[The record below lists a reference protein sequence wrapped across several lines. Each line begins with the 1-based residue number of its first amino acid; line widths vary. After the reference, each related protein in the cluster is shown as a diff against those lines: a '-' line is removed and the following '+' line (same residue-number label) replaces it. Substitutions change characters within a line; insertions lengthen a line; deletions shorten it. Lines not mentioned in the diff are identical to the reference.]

1 MTKAKKAIGVILAV
15 VMLATMFAFGSLAVT
30 PGNATFTVTPSA
42 TNVEVNDTVTV
53 TVKVTTDYY
62 ASAVG
67 VPVHF
72 DASLFDFVEGSFTPN
87 TDIYGAAGSAD
98 YRANYDDNGCFT
110 VAFAPKSEV
119 AGAKATVLT
128 DVTLFTFQL
137 TAKAN
142 GVSPVQ
148 LKAEDQKTAANMTG
162 TLYCGQQPTSELDY
176 SQTVL
181 VGQTFTL
188 NNSSVTIGSAEANT
202 LKVKDDFEGKDGVVI
217 DTTSIPI
224 LITDEW
230 YPGFADA
237 VEATATGLV
246 YGIDTIGY
254 DDNFASDLYPT
265 LQDALTTSLGDEY
278 LVVTPYT
285 NEDGITA
292 DLDSTGAKIE
302 VLGADKVTVVETYYF
317 IYFGDVNGDAY
328 VDGVDATAIG
338 QWDFYQDSL
347 TSICALVACDY
358 NGDTYMDGLDFTE
371 VARVDFRQENYA
383 IQAEVANS
391 FYTTMLGM

>member
-72 DASLFDFVEGSFTPN
+72 DASLFDFVAGSFTPN

-98 YRANYDDNGCFT
+98 YRANYDNNGCFT

-119 AGAKATVLT
+119 AGAKATVLN

-148 LKAEDQKTAANMTG
+148 LKSEDQKTAANMTG

-181 VGQTFTL
+181 VGQIFTL
-188 NNSSVTIGSAEANT
+188 NNSSVTIGSAAAPELQLSDHGMEIGAVISRDHCTSDTDAEGNT
-202 LKVKDDFEGKDGVVI
+202 
-217 DTTSIPI
+217 
-224 LITDEW
+224 
-230 YPGFADA
+230 FAGC
-237 VEATATGLV
+237 VM
-246 YGIDTIGY
+246 GIDTLGVY
-254 DDNFASDLYPT
+254 SMET
-265 LQDALTTSLGDEY
+265 LEDCLTTPAGSITINTDNTLGGCE
-278 LVVTPYT
+278 T
-285 NEDGITA
+285 
-292 DLDSTGAKIE
+292 TGAVIE
-302 VLGADKVTVVETYYF
+302 LRDDSGEIIERYVF
-317 IYFGDVNGDAY
+317 IYFGDVDTDGVIMSGDGSLCEDYELTYEGLDYEYLLLTAD
-328 VDGVDATAIG
+328 VDGDGMVMSGDGSILY
-338 QWDFYQDSL
+338 DYEL
-347 TSICALVACDY
+347 TYDPEA
-358 NGDTYMDGLDFTE
+358 
-371 VARVDFRQENYA
+371 
-383 IQAEVANS
+383 S
-391 FYTTMLGM
+391 FYPAQATLAALYA

>member
-72 DASLFDFVEGSFTPN
+72 DASLFDFVAGSFTPN

-188 NNSSVTIGSAEANT
+188 NNSTVTIGSQVTEPNT
-202 LKVKDDFEGKDGVVI
+202 LEVKADFEFASDVMIDKEVI
-217 DTTSIPI
+217 SVYLD
-224 LITDEW
+224 W
-230 YPGFADA
+230 YGDDYADA
-237 VEATATGLV
+237 EDAGFTGLV
-246 YGIDTIGY
+246 YGVEVFDY
-254 DDNFASDLYPT
+254 FLADV
-265 LQDALTTSLGDEY
+265 LTTTLGDDY
-278 LVVTPYT
+278 LRITQT
-285 NEDGITA
+285 EAADGY
-292 DLDSTGAKIE
+292 DSTGTLIE
-302 VLGADKVTVVETYYF
+302 VLDADGETVVETYYF
-317 IYFGDVNGDAY
+317 VYFGDLNCDGIVDPGDIQACVNAVSNSAPFASIAQY
-328 VDGVDATAIG
+328 IAT
-338 QWDFYQDSL
+338 
-347 TSICALVACDY
+347 DY
-358 NGDTYMDGLDFTE
+358 NGDTYVDPLDIAGLVTAVNNSALANQGELAAAF
-371 VARVDFRQENYA
+371 YA
-383 IQAEVANS
+383 EYQAQ
-391 FYTTMLGM
+391 L